1 MDLVKDPRK
10 RIFYKI
16 HYKSIACVQQAIQK
30 LIQKNPVSDSS
41 ANRSVLRYFIDE
53 AGDTTL
59 FGRRSKKI
67 VVGSDGAS
75 KFFMLGK
82 LRVDDAPAL
91 RRDLKELR
99 QSLLADPCL

>member
-1 MDLVKDPRK
+1 M
-10 RIFYKI
+10 
-16 HYKSIACVQQAIQK
+16 
-30 LIQKNPVSDSS
+30 SDSS